1 MIPIAWPVV
10 ARYQAATAPATPLD
24 RAPKAPRYVKTSVFR
39 PTWVKNRIQTL
50 DAQALVAADGWI
62 ATGMGAAIA
71 ADQTPWR

>member
-39 PTWVKNRIQTL
+39 SNSV
-50 DAQALVAADGWI
+50 
-62 ATGMGAAIA
+62 
-71 ADQTPWR
+71 